1 MNTLRIYVDTSVFGG
16 VFDSEFMAPSTT
28 LFQQIRT
35 GQFLLCV
42 SEVVTRE
49 IEFAPERVKQ
59 FYAEYSRCADM
70 LPVTR
75 EGIEL
80 RERYIE
86 QRIVSRKYLDDALH
100 VAVATVSGCDMI
112 VSWNFKHIVHFEK
125 ISLYNAINRIYGYGE
140 IFINSPLEVI
150 RYDDETV

>member
-1 MNTLRIYVDTSVFGG
+1 MWRENNNPIGETYEHVTYLS
-16 VFDSEFMAPSTT
+16 
-28 LFQQIRT
+28 

-42 SEVVTRE
+42 SEVDTRE

-70 LPVTR
+70 LPV
-75 EGIEL
+75 
-80 RERYIE
+80 
-86 QRIVSRKYLDDALH
+86 
-100 VAVATVSGCDMI
+100 